1 MSRRGRKPVP
11 LGLSQRER
19 TQIEAMI
26 KDRQTTKRLRLRC
39 RIVLASADGLGN
51 DQIAADLRISRV
63 TVAQWRKRFLDG
75 GIDGLRDRPGRGRVA
90 RSAPGLQLRAGEREK
105 LELLAAR
112 PTASQRAA
120 QRARIILASAEGRT
134 AADVAE
140 TLSLSPASVYKWR
153 RRFAEDRL
161 ASLTDAPRP
170 GAPRTIA
177 DKQVEAVI
185 TRTLET
191 TPENATHWSTRSMAD
206 STGLTQNAVWRI
218 WKTFGLQP
226 HRQETF
232 KLSTDPF
239 FIEKVRDVVGLYMN
253 PPEHALVLCVDE
265 KSQVQALDRTQP
277 LLPMKPGFPEKRT
290 HDYYR
295 HGTTSLFAALNVA
308 SGEVVGRCY
317 RQHRHQE
324 FLRFLK
330 VIDKEFPKDV
340 ELHLILDNYQT
351 HKTPEI
357 QRWLIRHPRFQLHF
371 IPTSTSWLNQVELW
385 FAQITKQRIRRGSFN
400 AVREL
405 EQAITDYID
414 KHNHHPKPFVWT
426 ATADMIFDK
435 IKTICERIYQSRH

>member
-1 MSRRGRKPVP
+1 MSRLGRKPVP
-11 LGLSQRER
+11 LDLSQRER
-19 TQIEAMI
+19 TRIQEMME
-26 KDRQTTKRLRLRC
+26 DSTTAERFRLRC
-39 RIVLASADGLGN
+39 QIILASADGIGN
-51 DQIAADLRISRV
+51 DLIAAELGTSKV
-63 TVAQWRKRFLDG
+63 TVALWRRRFLQSG
-75 GIDGLRDRPGRGRVA
+75 VDGLCDRPGKGRAAKPVS
-90 RSAPGLQLRAGEREK
+90 RVELRAGEREK
-105 LELLAAR
+105 LSLLAAR
-112 PTASQRAA
+112 HTTSQRTA
-120 QRARIILASAEGRT
+120 QRARIILASADGQT
-134 AADVAE
+134 GAQIAG
-140 TLSLSPASVYKWR
+140 SLSVTLTTVYKWR
-153 RRFAEDRL
+153 RRFAEERL

-177 DKQVEAVI
+177 DQQVEDVV
-185 TRTLET
+185 TRTLESV
-191 TPENATHWSTRSMAD
+191 PKNATHWSTRSMAET
-206 STGLTQNAVWRI
+206 TGLTQNAIWRI
-218 WKTFGLQP
+218 WRTFGLQP

-295 HGTTSLFAALNVA
+295 HGTTSLFAALDVA
-308 SGEVVGRCY
+308 SGEVLGRCY

-330 VIDKEFPKDV
+330 VIDKEFPKDM

-351 HKTPEI
+351 HKTAQI
-357 QRWLIRHPRFQLHF
+357 QRWLIRHPRFRLHF

-385 FAQITKQRIRRGSFN
+385 FAKITSQRIRRGSFN
-400 AVREL
+400 AVSEL
-405 EQAITDYID
+405 EQAIMDYID
-414 KHNHHPKPFVWT
+414 NHNDNPKPFAWT

-435 IKTICERIYQSRH
+435 IKAICERI

>member
-1 MSRRGRKPVP
+1 MKRLGRKPVP

-19 TQIEAMI
+19 TQIETMI
-26 KDRQTTKRLRLRC
+26 EDRQTTKRLRLRC

-51 DQIAADLRISRV
+51 DQIASELGTSKV
-63 TVAQWRKRFLDG
+63 TVALWRKRFIEG
-75 GIDGLRDRPGRGRVA
+75 GIDGLLDRPGRGRVA
-90 RSAPGLQLRAGEREK
+90 NPSPGLQLRAREREK
-105 LELLAAR
+105 LTLLAAR
-112 PTASQRAA
+112 PTASQRTA
-120 QRARIILASAEGRT
+120 QRARIILASADGQT
-134 AADVAE
+134 ATQVAE
-140 TLSLSPASVYKWR
+140 SLSVSPSSVYKWR
-153 RRFAEDRL
+153 LRFAEDHL
-161 ASLTDAPRP
+161 ASLTDAPRS

-177 DKQVEAVI
+177 DKQVEDVI

-191 TPENATHWSTRSMAD
+191 TPENATHWSTRSMAET
-206 STGLTQNAVWRI
+206 TGLTQNAIWRI
-218 WKTFGLQP
+218 WRTFGLQP

-239 FIEKVRDVVGLYMN
+239 FIEKVRDVVGLYMH

-277 LLPMKPGFPEKRT
+277 LLPMRPGSPEKRT

-295 HGTTSLFAALNVA
+295 HGTTSLFAALDVA

-330 VIDKEFPKDV
+330 VIDKEFSKEM

-405 EQAITDYID
+405 EQAILDYIEN
-414 KHNHHPKPFVWT
+414 HNHNPKPFVWT

-435 IKTICERIYQSRH
+435 IKAICERI

>member
-1 MSRRGRKPVP
+1 MKRLGRKPVP

-19 TQIEAMI
+19 TQIETMI
-26 KDRQTTKRLRLRC
+26 DDRQTTKRLRLRC

-51 DQIAADLRISRV
+51 DQIASELGTSKV
-63 TVAQWRKRFLDG
+63 TVALWRKRFIEG
-75 GIDGLRDRPGRGRVA
+75 GIDGLLDRPGRGRVA
-90 RSAPGLQLRAGEREK
+90 NPSPGLQLRAGEREK
-105 LELLAAR
+105 LTLLAAR
-112 PTASQRAA
+112 PTASQRTA
-120 QRARIILASAEGRT
+120 QRARIILASADGQT
-134 AADVAE
+134 ATQVAE
-140 TLSLSPASVYKWR
+140 SLSVSPSSVYKWR
-153 RRFAEDRL
+153 LRFAEDRF
-161 ASLTDAPRP
+161 AFLTDAPRS

-177 DKQVEAVI
+177 DKQVEDVI

-191 TPENATHWSTRSMAD
+191 TPENATHWSTRSMAET
-206 STGLTQNAVWRI
+206 TGLTQNAIWRI
-218 WKTFGLQP
+218 WRTFGLQP

-239 FIEKVRDVVGLYMN
+239 FIEKVRDVVGLYMH

-277 LLPMKPGFPEKRT
+277 LLPMRPGSPEKRT

-295 HGTTSLFAALNVA
+295 HGTTSLFAALDVA

-330 VIDKEFPKDV
+330 VIDKEFSKEM

-405 EQAITDYID
+405 EQAILDYIEN
-414 KHNHHPKPFVWT
+414 HNHNPKPFVWT

-435 IKTICERIYQSRH
+435 IKAICERI

>member
-1 MSRRGRKPVP
+1 MSRRGRKPVA

-19 TQIEAMI
+19 TQIQAMI
-26 KDRQTTKRLRLRC
+26 KDRKIARRLRLRC
-39 RIVLASADGLGN
+39 RIVLASADGCGN
-51 DQIAADLRISRV
+51 DQIATKLDTSRV
-63 TVAQWRKRFLDG
+63 TVAQWRKRFLEG
-75 GIDGLRDRPGRGRVA
+75 GIDGLMDRTGRGRVA
-90 RSAPGLQLRAGEREK
+90 KPLPALKLQAGEREK

-120 QRARIILASAEGRT
+120 TRARIILASADGQT
-134 AADVAE
+134 AAQVAE
-140 TLSLSPASVYKWR
+140 RLSVSPASVYKWR
-153 RRFAEDRL
+153 RRFARDRL

-170 GAPRTIA
+170 GTPRTIA
-177 DKQVEAVI
+177 DKQVEDVI

-191 TPENATHWSTRSMAD
+191 TPENATHWSTRSMAE
-206 STGLTQNAVWRI
+206 STGLTQNAIWRI
-218 WKTFGLQP
+218 WRTFGLQP
-226 HRQETF
+226 HRQDTF

-253 PPEHALVLCVDE
+253 PPDHALVLCVDE

-295 HGTTSLFAALNVA
+295 HGTTSLFAALDVA

-330 VIDKEFPKDV
+330 VIDKEFPKAL

-405 EQAITDYID
+405 EQTIMDYID
-414 KHNHHPKPFVWT
+414 NHNRKSKPFVWT
-426 ATADMIFDK
+426 ATADMILDK
-435 IKTICERIYQSRH
+435 VKAICKRI

>member
-1 MSRRGRKPVP
+1 MSRAGRRPVP

-19 TQIEAMI
+19 TQIQAMI
-26 KDRQTTKRLRLRC
+26 NSRKTTKRLKLRC
-39 RIVLASADGLGN
+39 RIVLASADGFGN
-51 DQIAADLRISRV
+51 NHIAAKLGTSRV
-63 TVAQWRKRFLDG
+63 SVAQWRKRFLEG
-75 GIDGLRDRPGRGRVA
+75 GVNGLLDRPGRGRVA
-90 RSAPGLQLRAGEREK
+90 KPAPGLELRTGEREK

-120 QRARIILASAEGRT
+120 QRARSILASADGQT
-134 AADVAE
+134 AAQIAE
-140 TLSLSPASVYKWR
+140 SLSVCTASVYKWR
-153 RRFAEDRL
+153 RRFTKDRL
-161 ASLTDAPRP
+161 TSLTDAPRP

-177 DKQVEAVI
+177 DKQVEDVI

-191 TPENATHWSTRSMAD
+191 TPENATHWSTRSMAET
-206 STGLTQNAVWRI
+206 TGLTQNAVWRI
-218 WKTFGLQP
+218 WRTFGLQP
-226 HRQETF
+226 HRQGTF

-239 FIEKVRDVVGLYMN
+239 FVEKVRDVVGLYVN

-295 HGTTSLFAALNVA
+295 HGTTSLFAALDVA
-308 SGEVVGRCY
+308 SGEVVGRCF

-324 FLRFLK
+324 FLRFLR
-330 VIDKEFPKDV
+330 VINKEFTKEL

-357 QRWLIRHPRFQLHF
+357 QRWLIRHPRFRLHF

-385 FAQITKQRIRRGSFN
+385 FAQITKQRIRRESFN

-405 EQAITDYID
+405 EQAIMDYIEH
-414 KHNHHPKPFVWT
+414 HNHNSKPFVWT

-435 IKTICERIYQSRH
+435 IKTICERI

>member
-1 MSRRGRKPVP
+1 MSRLGRKPVP

-19 TQIEAMI
+19 ARIREMI
-26 KDRQTTKRLRLRC
+26 DNSQTTERFRLRC
-39 RIVLASADGLGN
+39 QIILASADGLGN
-51 DQIAADLRISRV
+51 DLIAAQLGTSKV
-63 TVAQWRKRFLDG
+63 TVAQWRKRFLESG
-75 GIDGLRDRPGRGRVA
+75 VDGLCDRPGRGRVA
-90 RSAPGLQLRAGEREK
+90 KPVSGLELRAGEREK
-105 LELLAAR
+105 LTLLAAR
-112 PTASQRAA
+112 HTTSQRTA
-120 QRARIILASAEGRT
+120 QRARIILASADGQTGAQITE
-134 AADVAE
+134 
-140 TLSLSPASVYKWR
+140 SLSVSPATVYKWR
-153 RRFAEDRL
+153 RRFTEDRL

-177 DKQVEAVI
+177 DKQVEDVV
-185 TRTLET
+185 TRTLESV
-191 TPENATHWSTRSMAD
+191 PKNATHWSTRSMAQT
-206 STGLTQNAVWRI
+206 TGLTQNAIWRI
-218 WKTFGLQP
+218 WRTFGLQP

-295 HGTTSLFAALNVA
+295 HGTTSLFAALDVA
-308 SGEVVGRCY
+308 SGEVLGRCY

-330 VIDKEFPKDV
+330 VIDKEFPKDM

-351 HKTPEI
+351 HKTAET
-357 QRWLIRHPRFQLHF
+357 QRWLIRHPRFRLHF

-385 FAQITKQRIRRGSFN
+385 FAKITTQRIRRGSFN

-405 EQAITDYID
+405 EQAIMDYIEN
-414 KHNHHPKPFVWT
+414 HNHNPKPFAWT
-426 ATADMIFDK
+426 ATADSIFDK
-435 IKTICERIYQSRH
+435 IKAICERI

>member
-1 MSRRGRKPVP
+1 MSRAGRRPVP

-19 TQIEAMI
+19 KEIQAMI
-26 KDRQTTKRLRLRC
+26 NSRKTTKRLKLRC

-51 DQIAADLRISRV
+51 NQIAAKLGTSKV
-63 TVAQWRKRFLDG
+63 TVVQWRKRFLEG
-75 GIDGLRDRPGRGRVA
+75 GVNGLLDRPGRGRVA
-90 RSAPGLQLRAGEREK
+90 KPAPGLKLRTGEREK

-112 PTASQRAA
+112 PTAAQRAA
-120 QRARIILASAEGRT
+120 QRARIILASADGQT
-134 AADVAE
+134 AAQIAE
-140 TLSLSPASVYKWR
+140 SLSVCTASVYKWR
-153 RRFAEDRL
+153 RRFTKDRL

-177 DKQVEAVI
+177 DKQVEDVI

-191 TPENATHWSTRSMAD
+191 TPENATHWSTRSMAET
-206 STGLTQNAVWRI
+206 TGLTQNAIWRI
-218 WKTFGLQP
+218 WRTFGLQP

-239 FIEKVRDVVGLYMN
+239 FVEKVRDVVGLYMN

-295 HGTTSLFAALNVA
+295 HGTTSLFAALDVA

-324 FLRFLK
+324 FLRFLR
-330 VIDKEFPKDV
+330 VIEKEFPKEL

-357 QRWLIRHPRFQLHF
+357 QRWLIRHPRFHLHF

-405 EQAITDYID
+405 EQAIMDYIEH
-414 KHNHHPKPFVWT
+414 HNHNSKPFVWT
-426 ATADMIFDK
+426 ATADIIFDK
-435 IKTICERIYQSRH
+435 IKTICERI

>member
-1 MSRRGRKPVP
+1 LK
-11 LGLSQRER
+11 
-19 TQIEAMI
+19 
-26 KDRQTTKRLRLRC
+26 
-39 RIVLASADGLGN
+39 
-51 DQIAADLRISRV
+51 
-63 TVAQWRKRFLDG
+63 
-75 GIDGLRDRPGRGRVA
+75 
-90 RSAPGLQLRAGEREK
+90 LRAGEREK
-105 LELLAAR
+105 LNLLAAR

-120 QRARIILASAEGRT
+120 LRARIILASADGQT
-134 AADVAE
+134 AAQVAE
-140 TLSLSPASVYKWR
+140 TLSVSPASVYKWR
-153 RRFAEDRL
+153 RRFAKDRL

-177 DKQVEAVI
+177 DKQVEDVI

-191 TPENATHWSTRSMAD
+191 IPENATHWSTRSMAET
-206 STGLTQNAVWRI
+206 TGLTQNAIWRI
-218 WKTFGLQP
+218 WRAFGLQP
-226 HRQETF
+226 HRQENF

-295 HGTTSLFAALNVA
+295 HGTTSLFAALDVT

-330 VIDKEFPKDV
+330 VIDKEFPRDMT
-340 ELHLILDNYQT
+340 LHLILDNYQT

-405 EQAITDYID
+405 EQAIMNYIEN
-414 KHNHHPKPFVWT
+414 HNHNPRPFVWT

-435 IKTICERIYQSRH
+435 IKTICERI